1 MNDEHDKTFL
11 GIDVAK
17 SKLDCALRLPGGR
30 RLDKSAPYSAEGLEA
45 LHEWLARKGGAGAHV
60 CLEATNTYWEE
71 AALFFAGRGHAVSVV
86 NPAKIKAHAGACGSR
101 GKTDKGDAALIADFC
116 AKHDPPPWR
125 PPCEAEQAVRALV
138 LRIDA
143 LKTMRVQEENRLG
156 TAREAVRAGIQA
168 HIDWLEGEIDA
179 LAEEVRRRIDGDP
192 GMKGRR
198 ELLDSIPGLG
208 GRTVAALLA
217 FGIDPAHFRDAR
229 QAAAFAG
236 LSPRLHESGS
246 SVKGRPRLSKV
257 GHAFLRK
264 ALYMPAM
271 VALYKTAWGGR
282 FRERL
287 ATAGKP
293 PKLVIGAMM
302 RKLLQVAFG
311 VLKSG
316 KPFDPA
322 LHGA

>member
-1 MNDEHDKTFL
+1 MNDTTSF

-17 SKLDCALRLPGGR
+17 SKLDCALQLPGGK
-30 RLDKSAPYSAEGLEA
+30 RLDKSAPNSPEGFAA
-45 LHEWLARKGGAGAHV
+45 LHDWLLRKGGAGAHV
-60 CLEATNTYWEE
+60 CLEAANTYWE
-71 AALFFAGRGHAVSVV
+71 AAAQFFAGRGFTVSVA
-86 NPAKIKAHAGACGSR
+86 NPAQVKAHAAACGSR
-101 GKTDKGDAALIADFC
+101 GKTDKGDARLIADFC
-116 AKHDPPPWR
+116 AKHNPPPWR
-125 PPCEAEQAVRALV
+125 PPSEAGQAVRALV

-143 LKTMRVQEENRLG
+143 LQAMLTQEKNRLG
-156 TAREAVRAGIQA
+156 TAREAVREDVQA
-168 HIDWLEGEIDA
+168 HIDWLEKQVAA
-179 LAEEVRRRIDGDP
+179 LAEKARGQIDDDP

-208 GRTVAALLA
+208 ERTVAVLLA
-217 FGIDPAHFRDAR
+217 FTIDPGHFRDAR

-236 LSPRLHESGS
+236 LNPRLHESGS
-246 SVKGRPRLSKV
+246 SVKGKPRLSKA

-271 VALYKTAWGGR
+271 VALYKTAWGKR

-287 ATAGKP
+287 AAAGKP

-302 RKLLQVAFG
+302 RKLLHVAFG